1 MANKVI
7 LRNRSN
13 TSSPAPTHNTDVAT
27 DVDYGELAINY
38 HADVATIYFKDS
50 ANTIREIKDSTQSAT
65 VADST
70 ALAIALG

>member
-1 MANKVI
+1 MANKII

-13 TSSPAPTHNTDVAT
+13 TSSPAPTHNTNAAT
-27 DVDYGELAINY
+27 DVDYGELAVNY

-50 ANTIREIKDSTQSAT
+50 ANVIREIKDSTQSAT

>member
-1 MANKVI
+1 MAYKII

-13 TSSPAPTHNTDVAT
+13 TTSPAPTHDSNASTDI
-27 DVDYGELAINY
+27 DYGELAVNY